1 MDAQRTLRRHISC
14 VGIGLHSGNKVNLT
28 LKPAPADFG
37 IRFRRTD
44 LGNLEVPATVRH
56 LAGIQLATGLAH
68 NEVSVETVEH
78 LLAALVSLGID
89 NVIVE
94 LNSPEVPIMD
104 GSAAPFIYLIQEA
117 GVKALQAPRK
127 YLKIV
132 RPIMISR
139 GDKRIALYPSEHF
152 KVTYSISYDHP
163 LLRHQSRTLRITEES
178 FIEELAPARTFTF
191 LKDVEMLR
199 QNGLALG
206 GSLENAIV
214 LGETGVLNNALRF
227 EDEFVRHKI
236 LDAVGDLALV
246 GYPVIGHLF
255 AHRAGHALHT
265 EFAAKIL
272 EETHAWRFVESPD
285 TVAVP
290 AAFGAKAHVPRL
302 ARLTTVTEVRTPP
315 SDREATRK
323 DGPRGGVAQ
332 VFRPA
337 HMPVTMKPFW
347 PTRPSG
353 SSRSCSRSRIA
364 CATSSGAAS
373 SRAAARRSSRTRTSF
388 ERWIACCGAR
398 PSGPA
403 STRCCRSSSAP
414 TPTGGSRPIC
424 GSPAIGG

>member
-1 MDAQRTLRRHISC
+1 MDAQRTLRRQISC
-14 VGIGLHSGNKVNLT
+14 NGIGLHSGNKVNLT

-44 LGNLEVPATVRH
+44 LGNHEVPATVNN
-56 LAGIQLATGLAH
+56 LAGIQLATGLAI

-78 LLAALVSLGID
+78 LLAALVSVGID

-104 GSAAPFIYLIQEA
+104 GSAAPFIYLIHEA
-117 GVKALQAPRK
+117 GVKSLNVPRK

-132 RPIMISR
+132 RPISISR
-139 GDKRIALYPSEHF
+139 GDKRIALYPSDHF

-178 FIEELAPARTFTF
+178 FAEEIAPARTFTF

-214 LGETGVLNNALRF
+214 LGETGVLNELRF
-227 EDEFVRHKI
+227 DDEFVRHKI

-246 GYPVIGHLF
+246 GYPVIGHLV

-272 EETHAWRFVESPD
+272 EETNAWRLVESPFEG
-285 TVAVP
+285 ALAPLP
-290 AAFGAKAHVPRL
+290 AGVKHAAPRL
-302 ARLTTVTEVRTPP
+302 AR
-315 SDREATRK
+315 
-323 DGPRGGVAQ
+323 
-332 VFRPA
+332 
-337 HMPVTMKPFW
+337 
-347 PTRPSG
+347 
-353 SSRSCSRSRIA
+353 
-364 CATSSGAAS
+364 
-373 SRAAARRSSRTRTSF
+373 
-388 ERWIACCGAR
+388 
-398 PSGPA
+398 
-403 STRCCRSSSAP
+403 
-414 TPTGGSRPIC
+414 
-424 GSPAIGG
+424 

>member
-1 MDAQRTLRRHISC
+1 MDAQRSLRRQVSC

-44 LGNLEVPATVRH
+44 LGHREVPATVDN
-56 LAGIQLATGLAH
+56 LGGIQLATGLAR

-89 NVIVE
+89 NVIIE

-104 GSAAPFIYLIQEA
+104 GSAAPFVYLIQEA
-117 GVKALQAPRK
+117 GVKRLTAPRT

-132 RPIMISR
+132 RPIALSR
-139 GDKRIALYPSEHF
+139 GDKRIALYPSDRF

-163 LLRHQSRTLRITEES
+163 MLRHQSRTLRITEES
-178 FIEELAPARTFTF
+178 FIEEIAPARTFTF

-206 GSLENAIV
+206 GSLDNAIV

-246 GYPVIGHLF
+246 GYPVVGHLV

-265 EFAAKIL
+265 AFAAKVL
-272 EETHAWRFVESPD
+272 EETHAWRLVQSPD
-285 TVAVP
+285 EAASALPLAVP
-290 AAFGAKAHVPRL
+290 VKGIAARL
-302 ARLTTVTEVRTPP
+302 A
-315 SDREATRK
+315 D
-323 DGPRGGVAQ
+323 
-332 VFRPA
+332 
-337 HMPVTMKPFW
+337 
-347 PTRPSG
+347 
-353 SSRSCSRSRIA
+353 
-364 CATSSGAAS
+364 
-373 SRAAARRSSRTRTSF
+373 
-388 ERWIACCGAR
+388 
-398 PSGPA
+398 
-403 STRCCRSSSAP
+403 
-414 TPTGGSRPIC
+414 
-424 GSPAIGG
+424 